1 MRFKKPSINKR
12 IIIFFLYVLIVGIC
26 FFNFEK
32 QYNDL
37 LTCCGLYEGH
47 NRFYLP
53 FPVIKDFRFL
63 DLNRGGVDFL
73 WINMFFNLLI
83 ASTVFV
89 LAFIGF
95 DKVKDFFNNKN
106 S

>member
-1 MRFKKPSINKR
+1 MRFKRPSINKR

-53 FPVIKDFRFL
+53 FPIIKDFRLL
-63 DLNRGGVDFL
+63 DLNRDGVDFL
-73 WINMFFNLLI
+73 WINMFFNVFM
-83 ASTVFV
+83 AFVVSTLVFV
-89 LAFIGF
+89 DS
-95 DKVKDFFNNKN
+95 DKITRLFKKKY